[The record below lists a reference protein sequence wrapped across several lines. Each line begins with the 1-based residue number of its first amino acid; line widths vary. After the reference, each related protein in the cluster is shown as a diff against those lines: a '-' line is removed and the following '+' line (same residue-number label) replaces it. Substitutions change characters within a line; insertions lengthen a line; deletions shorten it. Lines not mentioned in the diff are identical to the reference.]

1 MRREASKKAWGDVET
16 TLAWIS
22 QASPPQGGDP
32 LPPEVTSFLGKALTR
47 FLNPGWCIL
56 ASMFL
61 AVTAV
66 VAYVLVAI
74 VFMDNR
80 LWCVISHLKASY
92 HFLALIVFLVA

>member
-1 MRREASKKAWGDVET
+1 
-16 TLAWIS
+16 
-22 QASPPQGGDP
+22 
-32 LPPEVTSFLGKALTR
+32 
-47 FLNPGWCIL
+47 
-56 ASMFL
+56 MFL